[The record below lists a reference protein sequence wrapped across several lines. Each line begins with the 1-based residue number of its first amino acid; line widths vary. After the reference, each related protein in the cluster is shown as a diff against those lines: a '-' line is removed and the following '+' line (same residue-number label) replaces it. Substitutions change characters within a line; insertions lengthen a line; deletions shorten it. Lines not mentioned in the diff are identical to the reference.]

1 MRQAFLILSI
11 LCLLGCEHKIKATLY
26 FGIGIKSGGDRTESI
41 KAAEFYSSYG
51 DTISRDE
58 AYSVANR
65 NCEDYWEKIL
75 RPEDGYFS
83 YTHRCEV
90 N

>member
-1 MRQAFLILSI
+1 MKTILIITAIFLS
-11 LCLLGCEHKIKATLY
+11 GCEHKIKATLY
-26 FGIGIKSGGDRTESI
+26 FGIGIKSGGDRTENI

-58 AYSVANR
+58 AYSDVHK
-65 NCEDYWEKIL
+65 NCEDYWEKIF
-75 RPEDGYFS
+75 RSENGYFS